1 MAVTE
6 YSFDKQKLKVAAVEG
21 ACRSHFH
28 ALMNESVLMMLMS
41 NFSKIRISKVRIWSK
56 SGYWSVSVMRGKVGG
71 EEYHARRLTHRS
83 DRHTDKERE
92 LGKRCTAANHCSKN
106 ETRRWRQKL
115 MIIVWQISY
124 PDIDLNISIV
134 QIDIQISVNKP
145 SLYYDSSLLKLVRY
159 INFV

>member
-1 MAVTE
+1 
-6 YSFDKQKLKVAAVEG
+6 
-21 ACRSHFH
+21 
-28 ALMNESVLMMLMS
+28 
-41 NFSKIRISKVRIWSK
+41 
-56 SGYWSVSVMRGKVGG
+56 
-71 EEYHARRLTHRS
+71 
-83 DRHTDKERE
+83 
-92 LGKRCTAANHCSKN
+92 
-106 ETRRWRQKL
+106 